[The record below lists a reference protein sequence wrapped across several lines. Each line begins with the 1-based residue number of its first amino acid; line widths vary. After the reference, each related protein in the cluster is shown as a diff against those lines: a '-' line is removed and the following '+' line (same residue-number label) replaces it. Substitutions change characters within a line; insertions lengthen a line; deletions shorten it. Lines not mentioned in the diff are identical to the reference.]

1 MTMAFKHRAGNGV
14 APHARQRGFSLIE
27 LMVVVGIIGIIASI
41 ALPAYNEHIRTTR
54 RAAGAAC
61 VSQAAQQMERFYTT
75 SLTYVGAPA
84 PACDPDTAEFYAVAV
99 AVGNN
104 GRGYTVTASPQ
115 GRQDGDRCGD
125 LAVNQAG
132 RKTQDDRS
140 CW

>member
-1 MTMAFKHRAGNGV
+1 MTMAFKHRAGNGM
-14 APHARQRGFSLIE
+14 ASFARQRGFSLIE
-27 LMVVVGIIGIIASI
+27 LMVVVAIIGIIASI
-41 ALPAYNEHIRTTR
+41 ALPAYNEHMRAAR

-61 VSQAAQQMERFYTT
+61 VSQGAQQMERFYTT
-75 SLTYVGAPA
+75 SLTYTGAPA

-99 AVGNN
+99 AVTAD

-115 GRQDGDRCGD
+115 GKQDGDQCGD

-132 RKTQDDRS
+132 TKTPNDRS